1 MEITTI
7 GVDLAKHVFAVHCVD
22 RHGREV
28 IRRML
33 RREQV
38 VPFFTRLRP
47 CTVAM
52 EACGSAHYW
61 GRKLGSLGHTVK
73 LIAPQ
78 FVKPYVKGNKHD
90 AADAAAICEAASRP
104 SMRFVAGKAP
114 QAQAVL
120 ALHRVRDGFIKART
134 AQANQLRGLLAE
146 FGLVMPQG
154 MATLMKEVKCIVAD
168 DGHELPVLMRDL
180 AQRLLSHLL
189 EVDRQVQEIDNQ
201 VRQLSRQ
208 SNVCRRL
215 EQVPGIGP
223 VTATALEATVGDN
236 IGAFRNGRQLAA
248 FLGLVPK
255 QHSSGGKQRLQGI
268 SKRDD
273 GYLRRLLVHGA
284 RAVLYHTLHKPERS
298 GSWLTQLAARRNI
311 NVACVAQANKTAR
324 IVWAILAHEREFRS
338 DFTAAHDRKM
348 MPA

>member
-1 MEITTI
+1 MYVTTI
-7 GVDLAKHVFAVHCVD
+7 GIDLAKQVFAIHGVD
-22 RHGREV
+22 QNGKTV
-28 IRRML
+28 L
-33 RREQV
+33 RKTLKRGEMRV
-38 VPFFTRLRP
+38 FFARLLP
-47 CTVAM
+47 CTIAM

-61 GRKLGSLGHTVK
+61 ARTLQALGHTTK

-78 FVKPYVKGNKHD
+78 FVKPYVRGNKHD

-104 SMRFVAGKAP
+104 EMRFVAVKTVD
-114 QAQAVL
+114 AQAVL

-146 FGLVMPQG
+146 FGLVIAQG
-154 MATLMKEVKCIVAD
+154 VSRLVQEVKLVIAD
-168 DGHELPVLMRDL
+168 IDNGLPGLMRDL

-189 EVDRQVQEIDNQ
+189 EVDKQVQEIDRQ
-201 VRQLSRQ
+201 VRQLCRQ
-208 SNVCRRL
+208 SDVCRRL

-223 VTATALEATVGDN
+223 LTASALEATVGDN
-236 IGAFRNGRQLAA
+236 IGAFKNGRQLAA

-268 SKRDD
+268 SKRGD

-284 RAVLYHTLHKPERS
+284 RAVLYHSIGKAERS
-298 GSWLTQLAARRNI
+298 QDWLPRLAARRNI

-324 IVWAILAHEREFRS
+324 IVWAMLAHGREFRT
-338 DFTAAHDRKM
+338 DFPTASGQEVSTV
-348 MPA
+348 

>member
-1 MEITTI
+1 
-7 GVDLAKHVFAVHCVD
+7 
-22 RHGREV
+22 
-28 IRRML
+28 
-33 RREQV
+33 
-38 VPFFTRLRP
+38 
-47 CTVAM
+47 M

-61 GRKLGSLGHTVK
+61 ARKLASLGHATK

-104 SMRFVAGKAP
+104 SMRFVAVKTAP
-114 QAQAVL
+114 AQAAL

-146 FGLVMPQG
+146 FGLIMPQG
-154 MATLMKEVKCIVAD
+154 MAKLMTEVKAIIAD
-168 DGHELPVLMRDL
+168 DGNELPALMRDL

-189 EVDRQVQEIDNQ
+189 SLDRQVQEIDNQ

-208 SNVCRRL
+208 SGVCRRL
-215 EQVPGIGP
+215 EEVPGIGP
-223 VTATALEATVGDN
+223 ITATALEATVGDN
-236 IGAFRNGRQLAA
+236 IGTFKNGRQLAA

-255 QHSSGGKQRLQGI
+255 QHSSGGKERLLGI
-268 SKRDD
+268 SKRGD

-284 RAVLYHTLHKPERS
+284 RAVLHHAMSKPERA
-298 GSWLTQLAARRNI
+298 GRWLAQLAARRNS

-324 IVWAILAHEREFRS
+324 IVWAMLAHDREFRS
-338 DFTAAHDRKM
+338 DFAAVAGKEVR
-348 MPA
+348 PA

>member
-1 MEITTI
+1 MNITTI
-7 GVDLAKHVFAVHCVD
+7 GVDLAKQVFAIHGVD
-22 RHGREV
+22 GV
-28 IRRML
+28 GKTVVKKVL
-33 RREQV
+33 RREQMI
-38 VPFFTRLRP
+38 PFFTRLQS

-61 GRKLGSLGHTVK
+61 ARRLAELGHTAK

-78 FVKPYVKGNKHD
+78 FVKPYVKSNKHD

-104 SMRFVAGKAP
+104 CMRFVAVKSP
-114 QAQAVL
+114 ESQAVL

-146 FGLVMPQG
+146 FGLVVPQG
-154 MATLMKEVKCIVAD
+154 LAHLMSEVKCMIAD
-168 DGHELPVLMRDL
+168 DGNGLPTLMRNL

-189 EVDRQVQEIDNQ
+189 ELDRQIQEIDNQ
-201 VRQLSRQ
+201 VRGLSRQ
-208 SNVCRRL
+208 SIVCRRL

-223 VTATALEATVGDN
+223 ITATALVATIGDN
-236 IGAFRNGRQLAA
+236 VREFKNGRQLAA

-255 QHSSGGKQRLQGI
+255 QHSSGGKERLQGI
-268 SKRDD
+268 SKRGD

-284 RAVLYHTLHKPERS
+284 RSVLHHTVRKPERS
-298 GSWLTQLAARRNI
+298 NSWLTQLASRRNR

-324 IVWAILAHEREFRS
+324 IVWAMMFHEREFRS
-338 DFTAAHDRKM
+338 DFSTVAGREIRTA
-348 MPA
+348 